1 MPFANTVRTNS
12 LRSVSVIAGVLGRA
26 GERGQARRKADAN
39 KGVCTWR
46 NQPDMQKWM
55 DDEKAKAGKEAQ
67 AEREAAR
74 AGAPNEGGMR
84 SIF

>member
-1 MPFANTVRTNS
+1 M
-12 LRSVSVIAGVLGRA
+12 LGRA

-46 NQPDMQKWM
+46 NQPDIQQWM
-55 DDEKAKAGKEAQ
+55 DDEKAKAGDSAKAD
-67 AEREAAR
+67 REAAR
-74 AGAPNEGGMR
+74 AGGARGDGGMR

>member
-1 MPFANTVRTNS
+1 M
-12 LRSVSVIAGVLGRA
+12 LGRA

-39 KGVCTWR
+39 RGVCTWR
-46 NQPDMQKWM
+46 NQPDIEKWM
-55 DDEKAKAGKEAQ
+55 HDEKTKAAKARE

-74 AGAPNEGGMR
+74 GDAPGGRDGMR

>member
-1 MPFANTVRTNS
+1 M
-12 LRSVSVIAGVLGRA
+12 LGRA

-46 NQPDMQKWM
+46 NQPDMEKWM
-55 DDEKAKAGKEAQ
+55 EDEKAKADSAAQ
-67 AEREAAR
+67 AEREAKG
-74 AGAPNEGGMR
+74 AGARSEGGMR

>member
-1 MPFANTVRTNS
+1 M
-12 LRSVSVIAGVLGRA
+12 LGRA

-46 NQPDMQKWM
+46 NQPDIEKWM
-55 DDEKAKAGKEAQ
+55 EDEKTKAAKAAQ
-67 AEREAAR
+67 AEREAAGMGGR
-74 AGAPNEGGMR
+74 GEDSGMR